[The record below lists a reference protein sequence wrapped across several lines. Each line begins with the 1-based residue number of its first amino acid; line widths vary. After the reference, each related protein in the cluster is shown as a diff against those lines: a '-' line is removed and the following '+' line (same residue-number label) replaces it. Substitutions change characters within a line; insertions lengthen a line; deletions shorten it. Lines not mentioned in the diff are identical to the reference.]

1 MATVLPPPSKRQR
14 REEIERTQ
22 TQQDVAPLL
31 ATDLGSFKANFV
43 DSDGNQMADVIEI
56 NFADATEKNVS
67 TLLNTLL
74 ERVCALNTPM
84 LSQLLTVALQDQE
97 DFTPYRFRIHIP
109 GKDVIIDQYPTDL
122 LALLQKHGVTNP
134 FEYVPPRCLSQL

>member
-1 MATVLPPPSKRQR
+1 MATVAPPPSKRQR
-14 REEIERTQ
+14 REEIERTV

-74 ERVCALNTPM
+74 ERVCAAVPLDPVSGQTSTDKSCARIAKTSPPTASAST
-84 LSQLLTVALQDQE
+84 SQART
-97 DFTPYRFRIHIP
+97 
-109 GKDVIIDQYPTDL
+109 
-122 LALLQKHGVTNP
+122 
-134 FEYVPPRCLSQL
+134 SS

>member
-1 MATVLPPPSKRQR
+1 MGPPIVPQPRCGAGAFLQCLTAKILRLSPAILGARNRSATARHSLYPTRDNPALNMATVLPPPSKRQR
-14 REEIERTQ
+14 REDIERTQ

-56 NFADATEKNVS
+56 NFGDATERNVS

-74 ERVCALNTPM
+74 GRVW
-84 LSQLLTVALQDQE
+84 
-97 DFTPYRFRIHIP
+97 
-109 GKDVIIDQYPTDL
+109 
-122 LALLQKHGVTNP
+122 
-134 FEYVPPRCLSQL
+134 VPRPIVCHCC

>member
-14 REEIERTQ
+14 REEIERTT

-74 ERVCALNTPM
+74 GRVCIISVVMAR
-84 LSQLLTVALQDQE
+84 SRVLTVNLLGPRGLYALPFPHSHPRQGYYSR
-97 DFTPYRFRIHIP
+97 PIPHRFAW
-109 GKDVIIDQYPTDL
+109 
-122 LALLQKHGVTNP
+122 LAPEAWRFKPLRVCWP
-134 FEYVPPRCLSQL
+134 

>member
-1 MATVLPPPSKRQR
+1 MATVAPPPSKRQR

-67 TLLNTLL
+67 ALLNTLL
-74 ERVCALNTPM
+74 GRVCWLI
-84 LSQLLTVALQDQE
+84 LQLHFESLTD
-97 DFTPYRFRIHIP
+97 Y
-109 GKDVIIDQYPTDL
+109 
-122 LALLQKHGVTNP
+122 
-134 FEYVPPRCLSQL
+134 

>member
-14 REEIERTQ
+14 REDIERTQ

-74 ERVCALNTPM
+74 GRVRNLYGCCFRLNSVTDDGSSRTAKTLP
-84 LSQLLTVALQDQE
+84 LTASAS
-97 DFTPYRFRIHIP
+97 TSPA
-109 GKDVIIDQYPTDL
+109 KM
-122 LALLQKHGVTNP
+122 
-134 FEYVPPRCLSQL
+134 SS